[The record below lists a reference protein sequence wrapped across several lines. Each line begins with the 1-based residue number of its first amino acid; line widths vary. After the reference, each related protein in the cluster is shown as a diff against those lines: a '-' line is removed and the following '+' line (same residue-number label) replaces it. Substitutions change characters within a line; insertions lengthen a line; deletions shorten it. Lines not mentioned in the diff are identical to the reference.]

1 MAFAQAP
8 QGISYQA
15 IVRDA
20 QGAPVAA
27 TQVSVRFT
35 IHDVSPTGSI
45 VFQEVHHRA
54 TSPLGLFTTVIGSTT
69 GGIGNLAAVNWGSG
83 SKFLQV
89 EIDIAGGS
97 NYTDMGTQQL
107 MSVPYALF
115 AGNAANG
122 TTGPTGAQGPVGS
135 SGATGAQGATGA
147 TGAAG
152 ANGANGSNGTT
163 GPQGPAGNTG
173 ATGAQGPTGPAGAA
187 GTTGATGLQGATGNN
202 GATGAQ
208 GTTGPTGPAGS
219 DGLTGPTGLAGLNGA
234 TGATGAQG
242 ITGPAGNNGATGAQ
256 GPTGAAGPAG
266 LNGATGATGAQ
277 GITGPAGNNGATGIQ
292 GPTGAAGVAGLNG
305 ATGATGVQG
314 VTGPAGNNGATGAQG
329 PTGPAGIAGLNGATG
344 TTGAQGPAGN
354 TGPTG
359 LQGATG
365 ATGILSD
372 GSAAGNT
379 PYWDGTRWI
388 VSSNN
393 IYNNGGNVGIGT
405 TTPLNKLQVEGD
417 MHLNGHSAFFRGG
430 GGGDKYDVVKW
441 SPDRD
446 RMAMGGYGGAELGY
460 TDATAGDSVT
470 PVVVVNNAGNAGIGT
485 LSPVNKLQVEGN
497 LHMDGHN
504 IYLRS
509 DPADHSDIIRWQ
521 PNTDRIAIGGYNG
534 VSLGNSALSG
544 ASDSVTPVMS
554 VSLRNVGIGTT
565 TPAASAALDIT
576 STTQGVLYPRLT
588 SQQRDAI
595 PTPALGLTLF
605 NTTTGCLEFFVGG
618 AWQPIGCGCAAAP
631 ATPSR
636 IFGAFTGLCATSP
649 QIFSVTPVAGASSYI
664 WTVPGDTAA
673 VIEPVGNGSSVNIVF
688 NGSAT
693 NYTVNVAASNPC
705 GTSPAISQSITTG
718 ASTLS
723 APVLNP
729 ITVATNTTMTVS
741 WPTVTNASGYYI
753 DVADNGSFYP
763 LLLSNFDIGNVTS
776 YTISGLSSCTTYYV
790 RLRAYNGCNPVSAN
804 SNIRSHATTTSGM
817 QAFGYTG
824 AVQSFTVPAC
834 VTSMYVKIWGAAGG
848 SAGAG
853 GGAGGFISG
862 TVDVTPGTTYYI
874 VVGGGGS
881 AGGGATFG
889 GGAAGSS
896 GPDEHGNSQPGCSG
910 GGYSGIFTALPLAQG
925 NAVAIAGG
933 GGGEGMVRTKIS
945 NLAFYKSVGAGGGG
959 GGSNGATVSA
969 GCGGVA
975 GAGFALAGAAGA
987 GGGGGGGG
995 GYYGGTGGSACGGTN
1010 VYGGSGGGGGA
1021 SFYTPTQFGMNFTL
1035 VSQQNAPLGPTNTT
1049 LSSVGTL
1056 PPASSDADYLSPAG
1070 AVQFGGTPGPG
1081 GPGRVVIRW

>member
-1 MAFAQAP
+1 MIHFRSVLSAALLLCCMLAFAQAP

-15 IVRDA
+15 IVRNG
-20 QGAPVAA
+20 QGAPVTA
-27 TQVSVRFT
+27 TQVSVRFS
-35 IHDVSPTGSI
+35 IHDVSPTGNI
-45 VFQEVHHRA
+45 VFQEVHHGA
-54 TSPLGLFTTVIGSTT
+54 TSPLGLFTTVIGSTAS
-69 GGIGNLAAVNWGSG
+69 GVGNLAAVNWGSG

-135 SGATGAQGATGA
+135 SGATGAQGTTGA
-147 TGAAG
+147 TGAA
-152 ANGANGSNGTT
+152 GANGSNGTT

-173 ATGAQGPTGPAGAA
+173 ATGAQGPTGPTGAA

-208 GTTGPTGPAGS
+208 GTTGATGPAGS
-219 DGLTGPTGLAGLNGA
+219 DGLTGPTGAAGLNGA
-234 TGATGAQG
+234 TGA
-242 ITGPAGNNGATGAQ
+242 
-256 GPTGAAGPAG
+256 
-266 LNGATGATGAQ
+266 
-277 GITGPAGNNGATGIQ
+277 
-292 GPTGAAGVAGLNG
+292 
-305 ATGATGVQG
+305 QG

-329 PTGPAGIAGLNGATG
+329 PTGPAGAAGLNGATG
-344 TTGAQGPAGN
+344 ATGPAGNNGPTGAQGPAGPAGAAGLNGATGATGAQGPAGN
-354 TGPTG
+354 AGSTGP
-359 LQGATG
+359 QGATG
-365 ATGILSD
+365 ATGILIN

-379 PYWDGTRWI
+379 TYWDGSQW
-388 VSSNN
+388 VVNSSN

-405 TTPLNKLQVEGD
+405 TTPLNKLQIEGD
-417 MHLNGHSAFFRGG
+417 MHLNGNSAFFRGG

-441 SPDRD
+441 SPGRD
-446 RMAMGGYGGAELGY
+446 RMAMGGFGGAELGY

-497 LHMDGHN
+497 LHMDGHS
-504 IYLRS
+504 IYLRA
-509 DPADHSDIIRWQ
+509 DPADHSDIIKWQ
-521 PNTDRIAIGGYNG
+521 ANTDRIAIGGYNG

-565 TPAASAALDIT
+565 TPAASAALDIS

-595 PTPALGLTLF
+595 PSPALGLTLF
-605 NTTTGCLEFFVGG
+605 NMTTGCLEFFVGG

-649 QIFSVTPVAGASSYI
+649 QAFSVTPVAGASSYI

-688 NGSAT
+688 NGSST
-693 NYTVNVAASNPC
+693 NYTISVAASNPC

-729 ITVATNTTMTVS
+729 ITVATNNTMTVS

-753 DVADNGSFYP
+753 DVADNSGFYP
-763 LLLSNFDIGNVTS
+763 LLLSNSDIGNVTS

-790 RLRAYNGCNPVSAN
+790 RLRAYNGCNPVSAY

-889 GGAAGSS
+889 GGAAGSA
-896 GPDEHGNSQPGCSG
+896 GLDEFSTSQPGCSG

-925 NAVAIAGG
+925 TAVAIAGG
-933 GGGEGMVRTKIS
+933 GGGEGMVRTKVS

-959 GGSNGATVSA
+959 GGSNGANVPA
-969 GCGGVA
+969 GCGGVS
-975 GAGFALAGAAGA
+975 GAGFALAGMAGT

-995 GYYGGTGGSACGGTN
+995 GYYGGTGGIACGGTN

-1021 SFYTPTQFGMNFTL
+1021 SYYTATQFGMNFTL